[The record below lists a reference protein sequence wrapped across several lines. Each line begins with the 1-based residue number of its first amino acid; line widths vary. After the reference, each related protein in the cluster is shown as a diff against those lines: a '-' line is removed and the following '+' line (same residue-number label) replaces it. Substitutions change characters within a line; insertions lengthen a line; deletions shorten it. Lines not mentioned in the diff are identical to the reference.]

1 MTPFAVVLASASPRR
16 SQLLAEAGVEFSVLS
31 VTVDELLDP
40 ELLAQPQEACKKLA
54 ERKAGATVQEI
65 LAQGV
70 EAPTLVLGSDTM
82 VVLDNNIFGKPTGH
96 DHAVRMLTALS
107 GKTHQVMTSVSAWM
121 VAPGADG
128 GVSVGYRTFV
138 DVTDVTFKELSQQ
151 QILDYLRK
159 GESFDKAGAYAIQ
172 GYGADLVQGIEG
184 AMDTVIGL
192 PVERM
197 RAELPEL
204 FL

>member
-1 MTPFAVVLASASPRR
+1 MTPLTVVLASASPRR

-31 VTVDELLDP
+31 VSVDELLDP
-40 ELLAQPQEACKKLA
+40 ELLSKPQEACKKLA

-70 EAPTLVLGSDTM
+70 GGPTLVLGSDTM
-82 VVLDNNIFGKPTGH
+82 VVLDNVIFGKPTGH
-96 DHAVRMLTALS
+96 DHAVRMLSALS

-121 VAPGADG
+121 MAPGAEG

-138 DVTDVTFKELSQQ
+138 DVTDVTFNDLSQQ
-151 QILDYLRK
+151 QILDYLSK

-172 GYGADLVQGIEG
+172 GFGADLVKEIDGSL
-184 AMDTVIGL
+184 DTVIGL

-197 RAELPEL
+197 RKELPEL

>member
-70 EAPTLVLGSDTM
+70 EAPTMVLGSDTM